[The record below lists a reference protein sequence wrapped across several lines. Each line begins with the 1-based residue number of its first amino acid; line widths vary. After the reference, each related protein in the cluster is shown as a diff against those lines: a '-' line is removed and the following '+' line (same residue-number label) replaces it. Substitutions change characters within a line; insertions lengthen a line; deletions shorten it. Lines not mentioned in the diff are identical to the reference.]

1 MNRIVGFGD
10 SFTSGEGWNEEK
22 ELKIIQNDDSMWIDT
37 KISTPSGK
45 EWLVSIKEQRDKYKE
60 WELPFHLANVK
71 HPKNFQLNLPK
82 LLELSRR
89 HSWVRHLADSF
100 GVEWENF
107 GLSGENNYN
116 ILNTIFKNKSLLNEN
131 SLVVIMWSSSLREKL
146 HFFPKEK
153 GDFLFWSKD
162 LLKSEPERFFN
173 NGDDFWKEY
182 KKHFLVN
189 LYDEKYFE
197 YVQLNYIEL
206 LVKWFEWNKVPYV
219 MCNAFEP
226 IIPNKRK
233 FKNYYK
239 QDSSLFEDLIRT
251 NRKDVWQMKLKQ
263 EKYFNAQHPNENG
276 QKIIAN
282 ILKEFIENNEVIKC

>member
-37 KISTPSGK
+37 KISTPPGK

-219 MCNAFEP
+219 MCNAFES

>member
-37 KISTPSGK
+37 KISTPPGK

-146 HFFPKEK
+146 HFFI
-153 GDFLFWSKD
+153 G
-162 LLKSEPERFFN
+162 R
-173 NGDDFWKEY
+173 
-182 KKHFLVN
+182 
-189 LYDEKYFE
+189 
-197 YVQLNYIEL
+197 
-206 LVKWFEWNKVPYV
+206 V
-219 MCNAFEP
+219 MCVCVSHPKKNVLFFPP
-226 IIPNKRK
+226 I
-233 FKNYYK
+233 
-239 QDSSLFEDLIRT
+239 
-251 NRKDVWQMKLKQ
+251 
-263 EKYFNAQHPNENG
+263 YF
-276 QKIIAN
+276 
-282 ILKEFIENNEVIKC
+282 

>member
-71 HPKNFQLNLPK
+71 YPKNFQLNLPK